1 MLQGKL
7 NNKTILVTGASSG
20 IGRDVA
26 IFLSKLGAKVI
37 ITARNVSRLD
47 ETFSLL
53 TGDGHN
59 EIATDISNV
68 DNITIL
74 MDELFSRCGALD
86 GLVHCAGIQHTMT
99 LQMIAEK
106 TFDKLF
112 DINLKSALF
121 LVKCFRRKGR
131 YNPNGGSVVFLSS
144 TAASTG
150 QAGISEYS
158 ASKAAIQGLSRS
170 LSIELAKQ
178 KIRVNCISPGVVET
192 KMLSEFQQGLTSE
205 QFEKIRDRHPLGVG
219 KTSDIVGPIA
229 FLLSDYSSWI
239 TGVNLNVDG
248 GYTIG

>member
-1 MLQGKL
+1 MLKESL
-7 NNKTILVTGASSG
+7 HNKTVLVTGASSG

-26 IFLSKLGAKVI
+26 IFLSELGAKVI
-37 ITARNVSRLD
+37 ITARDVPRLN

-53 TGDGHN
+53 IGGGHSQI
-59 EIATDISNV
+59 IADISNLN
-68 DNITIL
+68 NISVL
-74 MDELFSRCGALD
+74 MDELFFQCGALD
-86 GLVHCAGIQHTMT
+86 GLIHCAGIQHTMPV
-99 LQMIAEK
+99 QIVSES

-112 DINLKSALF
+112 NINVKSALF
-121 LVKCFRRKGR
+121 LVKCLRKKGR
-131 YNPNGGSVVFLSS
+131 YNINGSSVVFLSS
-144 TAASTG
+144 TAALTG

-158 ASKAAIQGLSRS
+158 ASKVALQGLARS

-205 QFEKIRDRHPLGVG
+205 QFKKIQDRHPLGIG

-239 TGVNLNVDG
+239 TGINLNVDG
-248 GYTIG
+248 GFTIG

>member
-1 MLQGKL
+1 MEQTTYWG
-7 NNKTILVTGASSG
+7 IL
-20 IGRDVA
+20 GRRP
-26 IFLSKLGAKVI
+26 SE
-37 ITARNVSRLD
+37 S
-47 ETFSLL
+47 ELL
-53 TGDGHN
+53 CCYPS
-59 EIATDISNV
+59 ES
-68 DNITIL
+68 
-74 MDELFSRCGALD
+74 EL
-86 GLVHCAGIQHTMT
+86 
-99 LQMIAEK
+99 
-106 TFDKLF
+106 
-112 DINLKSALF
+112 
-121 LVKCFRRKGR
+121 
-131 YNPNGGSVVFLSS
+131 NGGSVVFLSS